1 MKLFKDMSKTESD
14 NWNKGAILGF
24 YTYMLLLFID
34 QTYNLL
40 FDSNLLSSS
49 LIFWIGL
56 LVAFG
61 LQFILNLRTKSKIK

>member
-1 MKLFKDMSKTESD
+1 MSETELG

-40 FDSNLLSSS
+40 FASNLFSSS
-49 LIFWIGL
+49 VIFWAGL
-56 LVAFG
+56 IVAFG
-61 LQFILNLRTKSKIK
+61 FEFILHLRTKMKLNK